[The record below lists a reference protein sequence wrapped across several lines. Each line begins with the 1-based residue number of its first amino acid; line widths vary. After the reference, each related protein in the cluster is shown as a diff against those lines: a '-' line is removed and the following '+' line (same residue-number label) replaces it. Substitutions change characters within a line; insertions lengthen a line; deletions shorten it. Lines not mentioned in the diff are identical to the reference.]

1 MQLCRNIGHFL
12 VCVRPFALHRQQ
24 TENDKQNVDFAPPT
38 KSSAGAY
45 GYRPRANQSGTDW
58 QSHLQIITAIKM
70 HKIYQHN

>member
-1 MQLCRNIGHFL
+1 MITETFAHCKVFLQGKLCMQLCRNIGHFL

-45 GYRPRANQSGTDW
+45 GYRPRANQSGTD
-58 QSHLQIITAIKM
+58 
-70 HKIYQHN
+70 